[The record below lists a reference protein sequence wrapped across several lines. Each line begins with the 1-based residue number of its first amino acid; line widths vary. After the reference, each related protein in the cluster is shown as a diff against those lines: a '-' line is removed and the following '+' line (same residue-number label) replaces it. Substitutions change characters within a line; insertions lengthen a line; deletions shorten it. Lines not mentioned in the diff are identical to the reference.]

1 MKKIFKLLMLVVVA
15 TGTVAC
21 SHDTTED
28 FGVNVGDKSQLTL
41 SLDGVR
47 TQLGAE
53 ADGHYPLTWGEN
65 DQISVNGSISEPL
78 TIEDG
83 AGKSSAIFTFDETL
97 QTPYFIAYPAVEVAN
112 RVIFAAIQHHSS
124 NTSFEDGVATMYA
137 YSEDGKNI
145 TLEHLTGILKF
156 GIVGEAT
163 LANVRIS
170 TVERKPIAGSFNAVY
185 NTKKKSLE
193 LTPAE
198 DVSEIIT
205 YSFGDNNGKLHSTEP
220 TFVHIAVPAGVYG
233 ELYVTLEDA
242 AGGVMYKTVITD
254 SSKPIKAGEVRA
266 ISDIISYEATT
277 KEYAIA
283 NYDDLCSYKEAVEG
297 GDTRSAILINDI
309 EVEGDWSPINAPA
322 YTGTINGNG
331 FAIKN
336 LNAPLFDT
344 AAASFR
350 GLHLVVNVEERVNPN
365 FGAFARKLAPVADA
379 SVFERCSV
387 SGTIKIDTN
396 VAPATEDTYADGAIG
411 GFVGI
416 ATNVVL
422 EECINNATIELV
434 QYSTTTNMQGAIG
447 GFVGLSEG
455 GVSFTNCTNNGDLI
469 CSDATCKTNLNI
481 GGIIA
486 VCFGMEA
493 TVSFA
498 DCINNG
504 TLRVSST
511 AETRDCNMG
520 GIGGCL
526 DDIGE
531 KSNFIYVENKT
542 TNNGAILIEGKVSLT
557 ARVGGIIGY
566 GYRFR
571 VLAFGTVTKEGEIKN
586 NGPITISGEVG
597 SIYAGGVLGHKDIGT
612 FNMNCFVTN
621 SKTATIS
628 VSALTTENCFIGGV
642 IGTLTSSAVITRIQ
656 YKTVTNKAAITYSGT
671 CGASCCIGGFVGYI
685 NGSYIYINYNGK
697 FANEG
702 KIEVAEDAVLNA
714 NLQIGGINGCLDGSG
729 RLRSGDSN
737 LGQVVNKG
745 DIYFKGKA
753 VNGRVIIG
761 GVYGEYIASTTNSDA
776 TKCYLINVG
785 NIYAVGEFS
794 AEQVVRVGGILGNNS
809 IDETKRNLHNARCY
823 CDIHAYYI
831 AEDGTVSPYPQV
843 GMITGM
849 PKEMMGTIVEAK
861 LGGKIATSVISN
873 GDADYHRITVSDYY
887 DYVCGTRKGLI
898 EFSGAGYLSSKDAI
912 DYGDFGNN

>member
-1 MKKIFKLLMLVVVA
+1 MISVVA
-15 TGTVAC
+15 VAGILAC
-21 SHDTTED
+21 TTDATED
-28 FGVNVGDKSQLTL
+28 FGAKIEGKTQFTL
-41 SLDGVR
+41 SLDGTR
-47 TQLGAE
+47 TQLGSKNE
-53 ADGHYPLTWGEN
+53 KGRYSLTWAEG
-65 DQISVNGSISEPL
+65 DKISINGVASEAL
-78 TIEDG
+78 TAKD
-83 AGKSSAIFTFDETL
+83 AGSSSATFNFSQSL
-97 QTPYFIAYPAVEVAN
+97 QAPYFIAYPAVDAAN
-112 RVIFAAIQHHSS
+112 QVKFAATQCYNT
-124 NTSFEDGVATMYA
+124 NTSFENGVATMYA
-137 YSEDGKNI
+137 YSEESVNVKMK
-145 TLEHLTGILKF
+145 HLTGIFKI
-156 GIVGEAT
+156 GIVGDAT
-163 LANVRIS
+163 LAQMRIS
-170 TVERKPIAGSFNAVY
+170 TIDRKPIAGTFAINPTTGEV
-185 NTKKKSLE
+185 
-193 LTPAE
+193 TPTA
-198 DVSEIIT
+198 DVSYVVT
-205 YSFGDNNGKLHSTEP
+205 YSFGDNGGKLDSTKA
-220 TFVHIAVPAGVYG
+220 TYVYITVPEGVYG
-233 ELYVTLEDA
+233 ELYVTLEDVN
-242 AGGVMYKTVITD
+242 GGVMYKTIITD
-254 SSKPIKAGEVRA
+254 SSKPINAGEVREF
-266 ISDIISYEATT
+266 SDIISYEATT
-277 KEYAIA
+277 KEYTIA
-283 NYDDLCSYKEAVEG
+283 NYDDLCSYKVAVEG

-396 VAPATEDTYADGAIG
+396 VTPATEDTYADGAIG

-422 EECINNATIELV
+422 EDCINNATIELV

-455 GVSFTNCTNNGDLI
+455 DVSFTNCTNNGDLI
-469 CSDATCKTNLNI
+469 CSDTTCKTNLNI

-493 TVSFA
+493 TVSFE

-504 TLRVSST
+504 TLKVDST

-520 GIGGCL
+520 GVVGCL

-566 GYRFR
+566 GYRLR
-571 VLAFGTVTKEGEIKN
+571 VLAFGTVTREGEIKN

-597 SIYAGGVLGHKDIGT
+597 SIYAGGVLGHKDVGT

-621 SKTATIS
+621 SKTATIN
-628 VSALTTENCFIGGV
+628 VSATSAENCYIGGV

-671 CGASCCIGGFVGYI
+671 CGASCCIGGFVGHIY
-685 NGSYIYINYNGK
+685 GSYIYINYNGK

-702 KIEVAEDAVLNA
+702 DIEVAEDAVLNA
-714 NLQIGGINGCLDGSG
+714 NLQIGGVNGCLDGSG

-745 DIYFKGKA
+745 NIYFKGKA

-785 NIYAVGEFS
+785 NIYATGEFS
-794 AEQVVRVGGILGNNS
+794 AEQVVRVGGVLGSNS
-809 IDETKRNLHNARCY
+809 NDDTKRNLHNARCY
-823 CDIHAYYI
+823 CDMRAYYI
-831 AEDGTVSPYPQV
+831 AEDGTVSSYPQV

-849 PKEMMGTIVEAK
+849 SQEMMGTIVESK
-861 LGGKIATSVISN
+861 LGGKMATKVISN
-873 GDADYHRITVSDYY
+873 GDADYQRITLINYY
-887 DYVCGTRKGLI
+887 DYVCGTRKGLT
-898 EFSGAGYLSSKDAI
+898 EFSGAGYLSGEGAI
-912 DYGDFGNN
+912 DYGNYGDAD